1 VHTLTARPDIVNSLR
16 QLDVFKAGD
25 HFPTTQQQRY
35 LTMSYSEYK
44 DYGKTQLANIF
55 NITITVSNLF
65 HKRKENDDTYLE
77 FQQKID
83 SLAKRTRIAHT
94 NEATRLG
101 LLVSPILIEASVA
114 YNFGLFFEQP
124 VDLAKEETPEL
135 PHQLNGAWDCVLT
148 LDVLDFTSPIISVV
162 EVKPNQLSD
171 GLGQCIAEMYA
182 TRKKYE
188 QEKVYGIITDGE
200 EWEFL
205 FWEGS
210 QLFIHSGN
218 CHISNVAE
226 ILGILGHIAKEFDSP
241 E

>member
-1 VHTLTARPDIVNSLR
+1 
-16 QLDVFKAGD
+16 
-25 HFPTTQQQRY
+25 
-35 LTMSYSEYK
+35 MSYSEYK
-44 DYGKTQLANIF
+44 DYGKTQLAKIF
-55 NITITVSNLF
+55 NLTITVSHLF
-65 HKRKENDDTYLE
+65 PKSKGNEDTSPE
-77 FQQKID
+77 FQHKID

-101 LLVSPILIEASVA
+101 LLVSPTLVEASVA
-114 YNFGLFFEQP
+114 YNLGLFFEQP
-124 VDLAKEETPEL
+124 VDLAADATPEL

-148 LDVLDFTSPIISVV
+148 LDVLDFCSPIISVV

-205 FWEGS
+205 FLEGN
-210 QLFIHSGN
+210 QLLIHSRN
-218 CHISNVAE
+218 CHISNVTE
-226 ILGILGHIAKEFDSP
+226 ILGNIGNIAQEFVNS
-241 E
+241 EGK